1 MSGNRARR
9 IAKEIADI
17 KSDQLSQIIVEPC
30 GDDLTHLKGQFR
42 GPPDTP
48 YEGGTF
54 FVDIKIPGDYPFR
67 PPNMR
72 FDTKLWHPNVS
83 SQTGAICLDT
93 LSSQWSPVL
102 TIKSALISL
111 QSLLS
116 TPEPKDPQ
124 DAEVAGMMIRNP
136 SEFEYVA
143 RDWAV
148 KYANAP
154 KKEIA
159 ESSGG
164 ATAESIKRKA
174 QVAKENEE
182 KSKLAAYVSQ
192 YRQLRIIHPSKFHRS
207 NTKANGTFKAL
218 LATFHHRDATKCTT
232 SANFF
237 CNRYHGYNKDLI
249 DRFVAMGF
257 DVEQVVAAFEY
268 VGIDKMGGE
277 DYELEEA
284 YMGDITARLFGEA

>member
-1 MSGNRARR
+1 MTSNRNRR

-17 KSDQLSQIIVEPC
+17 HNDQHSKIVVEVA
-30 GDDLTHLKGQFR
+30 GNGEDLTHLRGQFF

-48 YEGGTF
+48 YEGATYH
-54 FVDIKIPGDYPFR
+54 VDIKIPSEYPFR
-67 PPNMR
+67 PPIMK
-72 FDTKLWHPNVS
+72 FETKIWHPNVS

-124 DAEVAGMMIRNP
+124 DAEVAGMLIRNP
-136 SEFEYVA
+136 AEFEHKA
-143 RDWAV
+143 REWAV
-148 KYANAP
+148 TFAGAP

-159 ESSGG
+159 EGSGG
-164 ATAESIKRKA
+164 ATATSIKKKA
-174 QVAKENEE
+174 QQAKQNEE
-182 KSKLAAYVSQ
+182 KSKLAAY
-192 YRQLRIIHPSKFHRS
+192 K
-207 NTKANGTFKAL
+207 
-218 LATFHHRDATKCTT
+218 
-232 SANFF
+232 
-237 CNRYHGYNKDLI
+237 GYNKDLV

-257 DVEQVVAAFEY
+257 DVEAVVAAFEY
-268 VGIDKMGGE
+268 VGIDRMGGE

>member
-1 MSGNRARR
+1 MTSNRNRR

-17 KSDQLSQIIVEPC
+17 HNDQHSKIVVEPA
-30 GDDLTHLKGQFR
+30 GNGEDLTHLRGQFF

-48 YEGGTF
+48 YEGATYH
-54 FVDIKIPGDYPFR
+54 VDIRIPSEYPFR
-67 PPNMR
+67 PPLMK
-72 FDTKLWHPNVS
+72 FETKIWHPNVS

-124 DAEVAGMMIRNP
+124 DAEVAGMLIRNP
-136 SEFEYVA
+136 AEFEHKA
-143 RDWAV
+143 REWAV
-148 KYANAP
+148 TYAGAP

-159 ESSGG
+159 EGSGG
-164 ATAESIKRKA
+164 ATAASIKKKA
-174 QVAKENEE
+174 QQAKQNEE
-182 KSKLAAYVSQ
+182 KSKLAAY
-192 YRQLRIIHPSKFHRS
+192 K
-207 NTKANGTFKAL
+207 
-218 LATFHHRDATKCTT
+218 
-232 SANFF
+232 
-237 CNRYHGYNKDLI
+237 GYNKDLV

-257 DVEQVVAAFEY
+257 DVEAVVASFEY
-268 VGIDKMGGE
+268 VGIDRMGGE

>member
-1 MSGNRARR
+1 MASNRARR

-17 KSDQLSQIIVEPC
+17 KNDHLSKIIVEPAGN
-30 GDDLTHLKGQFR
+30 GDDLTHLRGQFT

-48 YEGGTF
+48 YEAGTYH
-54 FVDIKIPGDYPFR
+54 VDIKIPSDYPFR
-67 PPNMR
+67 PPLMK
-72 FDTKLWHPNVS
+72 FDTKIWHPNVS

-124 DAEVAGMMIRNP
+124 DAEVAGMLIRNP
-136 SEFEYVA
+136 SEFAHVA

-148 KYANAP
+148 KYAGAP
-154 KKEIA
+154 KKEHA
-159 ESSGG
+159 EGSGG

-174 QVAKENEE
+174 QMAKENEE
-182 KSKLAAYVSQ
+182 KVKMAA
-192 YRQLRIIHPSKFHRS
+192 
-207 NTKANGTFKAL
+207 
-218 LATFHHRDATKCTT
+218 
-232 SANFF
+232 
-237 CNRYHGYNKDLI
+237 YHGYNKDLV

-257 DVEQVVAAFEY
+257 DVEAVVSAFEY
-268 VGIDKMGGE
+268 VGIDKMNGD

-284 YMGDITARLFGEA
+284 YMGDITARLFNEA